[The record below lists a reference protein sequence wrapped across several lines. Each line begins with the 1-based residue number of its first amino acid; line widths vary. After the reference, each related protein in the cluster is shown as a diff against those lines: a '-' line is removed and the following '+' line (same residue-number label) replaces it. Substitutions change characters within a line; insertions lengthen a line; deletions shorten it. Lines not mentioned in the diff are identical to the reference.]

1 MAMISKEHIERV
13 LRMNGLKPTA
23 SDEEIKSL
31 LISAKWHEED
41 AELAVT
47 VLREN
52 KETHKTH
59 VDTLHK
65 VFTSDDRLDPE
76 SISSLLGI
84 DVELNSNDINCLRDQ
99 KQTIAMSQIVG
110 IVGMA
115 VAMAFLA
122 IMFLMWNQDMDLLSV
137 L

>member
-31 LISAKWHEED
+31 LISAKWHKED

>member
-1 MAMISKEHIERV
+1 MISKEHIERV

-31 LISAKWHEED
+31 LISAKWHKED

>member
-1 MAMISKEHIERV
+1 MISKEHIERV